1 MKVLAAW
8 LGNTDLKIARSG
20 VKDPVGPI
28 AQALAADKYDL
39 LLLLVNQPTKD
50 RKEYVSWL
58 NNVASID
65 VKIFT
70 AKLPDPTDFSSIYR
84 NALEALKQ
92 LMKKGRE
99 KANLTFH
106 LTPGTPAMG
115 AVWII
120 LGSTQ
125 YPDAALIQSSK
136 EQGVKNAN
144 VPFNISAEFAPGQRK
159 SADKR
164 RQDLSAEK
172 ASASSTFGDIIYR
185 SEEMALVV
193 NRAKKAALRNLY
205 VLIEGE
211 SGTGKELLAAAIHN
225 NSPRAKNPFIVV
237 NCGAV
242 PSELVE
248 SEFFGHK
255 KGAFTGADFDRKGAF
270 EEADSGT
277 LFLDEI
283 GDLPL
288 NAQVKLLRSLQEGTI
303 KRVGETIPLAIDV
316 RVIAATNKNLKSE
329 IAAGRFR
336 EDLFYRLN
344 IVPLNLPALRERK
357 GDLGLLTEKLLVKVN
372 NESQSDPGY
381 KSKKISPAAK
391 NLILRH
397 RWPGNV
403 RELLN
408 TLRRVTLFAE
418 SERIAGKEMLEAI
431 EPAIKNHGANDNIL
445 NRDISEGIN
454 LQEVIKDVASHY
466 LKNSMKEAGN
476 NKSKAA
482 KNLGFQNYQ
491 TLDNWLKKYVV
502 KS

>member
-1 MKVLAAW
+1 MKVLTAW
-8 LGNTDLKIARSG
+8 LGDTDLRIARSG
-20 VKDPVGPI
+20 VKAPEGPI
-28 AQALAADKYDL
+28 AKALAADKYDL

-58 NNVASID
+58 KNVAPID
-65 VKIFT
+65 VEIFT
-70 AKLPDPTDFSSIYR
+70 AKLSNPTDFSSIYR

-92 LMKKGRE
+92 LTKKGRE
-99 KANLTFH
+99 KADLTFH
-106 LTPGTPAMG
+106 LSPGTPAMG

-125 YPDAALIQSSK
+125 YPATLIQSSDK
-136 EQGVKNAN
+136 QGVKNAN
-144 VPFNISAEFAPGQRK
+144 VPFDISAEFVPGLRK

-164 RQDLSAEK
+164 RQDLSVEK

-193 NRAKKAALRNLY
+193 NRAKKAALRNLF

-225 NSPRAKNPFIVV
+225 NSPRAKNPFVVV
-237 NCGAV
+237 NCGAI

-255 KGAFTGADFDRKGAF
+255 KGSFTGADFDRKGAF
-270 EEADSGT
+270 EEADTGT

-288 NAQVKLLRSLQEGTI
+288 KAQVKLLRSLQEGTI
-303 KRVGETIPLAIDV
+303 KRVGETKPRAIDV
-316 RVIAATNKNLKSE
+316 RIIAATNKNLKSE

-344 IVPLNLPALRERK
+344 VVPLDLPALRDRK
-357 GDLGLLTEKLLVKVN
+357 GDLGLLTEKLLEKVN

-381 KSKKISPAAK
+381 KSKNISPAAK

-397 RWPGNV
+397 RWSGNV

-482 KNLGFQNYQ
+482 KILGFQNYQ
-491 TLDNWLKKYVV
+491 TLDNWLKKYAV

>member
-58 NNVASID
+58 NNVAPID
-65 VKIFT
+65 IEIFT

-92 LMKKGRE
+92 LTKKGRE

-106 LTPGTPAMG
+106 LSPGTPAMG

-125 YPDAALIQSSK
+125 YPAALIQSSDK
-136 EQGVKNAN
+136 QGVKNAN
-144 VPFNISAEFAPGQRK
+144 VPFDISAEFVPGLRM
-159 SADKR
+159 SADKK
-164 RQDLSAEK
+164 RQDLSVEK
-172 ASASSTFGDIIYR
+172 ASSSSTFGDIIYR

-193 NRAKKAALRNLY
+193 NRAKKVALRNLY

-225 NSPRAKNPFIVV
+225 NSPRAKNPFVV
-237 NCGAV
+237 INCGAV

-255 KGAFTGADFDRKGAF
+255 KGSFTGADFDRKGAF
-270 EEADSGT
+270 EKANTGT

-288 NAQVKLLRSLQEGTI
+288 NAQVKLLRSLQEGEI
-303 KRVGETIPLAIDV
+303 KPVGVTEPLAVDV
-316 RVIAATNKNLKSE
+316 RIIAATNKNLKSE
-329 IAAGRFR
+329 VAAGRFR

-344 IVPLNLPALRERK
+344 IVPLKLPALRDRK
-357 GDLGLLTEKLLVKVN
+357 GDLGLLTEKLLEKVN

-397 RWPGNV
+397 RWSGNV

-454 LQEVIKDVASHY
+454 LQEVIKDVASYY
-466 LKNSMKEAGN
+466 LKNSLKEAGN

-482 KNLGFQNYQ
+482 KILGLQNYQ
-491 TLDNWLKKYVV
+491 TLDNWLKKYAV

>member
-58 NNVASID
+58 NNVAPID
-65 VKIFT
+65 IEIFT
-70 AKLPDPTDFSSIYR
+70 AKLPDPTDFSRIYR

-92 LMKKGRE
+92 LTKKGRE

-106 LTPGTPAMG
+106 LSPGTPAMG

-125 YPDAALIQSSK
+125 YPAALIQSSDK
-136 EQGVKNAN
+136 QGVKNAN
-144 VPFNISAEFAPGQRK
+144 VPFDISAEFVPGLRM
-159 SADKR
+159 SADKK
-164 RQDLSAEK
+164 RQDLSVEK
-172 ASASSTFGDIIYR
+172 ASSSSTFGDIIYR

-193 NRAKKAALRNLY
+193 HRAKKVALRNLY

-225 NSPRAKNPFIVV
+225 NSPRAKNPFVV
-237 NCGAV
+237 INCGAV

-255 KGAFTGADFDRKGAF
+255 KGSFTGADFDRKGAF
-270 EEADSGT
+270 EKANTGT

-288 NAQVKLLRSLQEGTI
+288 NAQVKLLRSLQEGEI
-303 KRVGETIPLAIDV
+303 KPVGATEPLAVDV
-316 RVIAATNKNLKSE
+316 RIIAATNKNLKSE
-329 IAAGRFR
+329 VAAGRFR

-344 IVPLNLPALRERK
+344 IVPLKLPALRDRK
-357 GDLGLLTEKLLVKVN
+357 GDLGLLTEKLLEKVN

-397 RWPGNV
+397 RWSGNV

-454 LQEVIKDVASHY
+454 LQEVIKDVASYY
-466 LKNSMKEAGN
+466 LKNSLKEAGN

-482 KNLGFQNYQ
+482 KILGLQNYQ
-491 TLDNWLKKYVV
+491 TLDNWLKKYAV